1 MTDADISH
9 RPQLQNRGETLVQR
23 GWCMFCRLLL
33 RIFYGRREARGL
45 ERIPARGPVLLC
57 ANHPNAIAD
66 AIVIQG
72 FCPRLIHP
80 LVRSL
85 TFDNPLA
92 RPWLHLMQAVPI
104 YRREDLGVDLRR
116 NVDSFALCYEHL
128 AHGDVLLIF
137 PEGQTHSDP
146 HMRELRTGAAR
157 IARGSLETTGTE
169 PTVLPV
175 GVNFMDKG
183 EFRGS
188 VYVQVGEAINLS
200 VLAKEN
206 PKDTVRRLTALIESA
221 LNAVT
226 LSAESVEDLEL
237 SRRLE
242 RFFALRRGRYR
253 HATLE
258 QRVRAL
264 KKLLEWR
271 QLLRERDPK
280 RVAALSRQL
289 DRFDRLCRHFGVRD
303 YQLTL
308 RYSPV
313 VIARFVLRTLLIL
326 AVILPLGLWGWVN
339 SAFPYVLTR
348 VLVRRQSV
356 ELQDRD
362 FRRMEY
368 GSILFLGAWAIQS
381 AIVGGLFGPV
391 AAVAYLLSLPPAFA
405 AALALQRERSRIS
418 ENIHWFFLLLRKR
431 SLRDFL
437 LAHRKELEK
446 ELAQMTRLLKHQ
458 PN

>member
-1 MTDADISH
+1 MTGVQTCALPIWIYTKERIAEISQADWIYEPDRFQINFSEGLGKLKQMWINLFLFLGQVAYDQATDIITLYSGNAATEVEFGAEERKISIIPNGIEPTRFNAIYDQH
-9 RPQLQNRGETLVQR
+9 MARWQTSPEKKYVGFIGRVVPIKDVKT
-23 GWCMFCRLLL
+23 LL
-33 RIFYGRREARGL
+33 R
-45 ERIPARGPVLLC
+45 
-57 ANHPNAIAD
+57 
-66 AIVIQG
+66 
-72 FCPRLIHP
+72 
-80 LVRSL
+80 
-85 TFDNPLA
+85 
-92 RPWLHLMQAVPI
+92 
-104 YRREDLGVDLRR
+104 
-116 NVDSFALCYEHL
+116 
-128 AHGDVLLIF
+128 
-137 PEGQTHSDP
+137 
-146 HMRELRTGAAR
+146 AAR

-200 VLAKEN
+200 ALAKEN

-405 AALALQRERSRIS
+405 AALALKRERSRIS